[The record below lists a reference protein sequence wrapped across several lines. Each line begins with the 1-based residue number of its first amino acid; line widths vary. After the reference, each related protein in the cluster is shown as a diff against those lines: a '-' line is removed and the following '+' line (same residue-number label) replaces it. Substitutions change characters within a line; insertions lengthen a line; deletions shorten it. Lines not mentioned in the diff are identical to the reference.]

1 MTLEALPDEPTVREL
16 VHAIGGLT
24 TILAAHMEGAGLTR
38 ITQVAD
44 HLGEYAAITAET
56 EANAGDILAYWAGVL
71 RDVADNRG

>member
-1 MTLEALPDEPTVREL
+1 MTMEALPDEPTVREL

-24 TILAAHMEGAGLTR
+24 TILAAHLEGAGFTT
-38 ITQVAD
+38 ITKVAD

-56 EANAGDILAYWAGVL
+56 EANAGGILAYWASVL

>member
-1 MTLEALPDEPTVREL
+1 MTMEALPDDPTVRDL
-16 VHAIGGLT
+16 IHAIGGLT
-24 TILAAHMEGAGLTR
+24 TILAAHIEGAGLTT
-38 ITQVAD
+38 IAKVAD